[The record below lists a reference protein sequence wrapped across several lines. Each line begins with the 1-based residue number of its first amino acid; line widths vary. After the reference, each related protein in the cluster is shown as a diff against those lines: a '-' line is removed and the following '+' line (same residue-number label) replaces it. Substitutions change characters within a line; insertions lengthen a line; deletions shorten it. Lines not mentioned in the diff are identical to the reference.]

1 MRQSKV
7 LTIGEVLVDHDV
19 VQSSKAFVNAARD
32 NPQSSS
38 IQPGTYRLLTK
49 MTAADAV
56 AALLTNIGVYR
67 CDYPVL
73 SQILTER
80 RPGLATLY
88 VCPLR
93 ALLNNLHRDR

>member
-1 MRQSKV
+1 MS
-7 LTIGEVLVDHDV
+7 TGFDHLHSV
-19 VQSSKAFVNAARD
+19 VQHHVVNSLGWRGLRPLQD
-32 NPQSSS
+32 Q
-38 IQPGTYRLLTK
+38 
-49 MTAADAV
+49 AV
-56 AALLTNIGVYR
+56 APILAGEHVLALAPTAGGKTEAAVF
-67 CDYPVL
+67 PVL

>member
-1 MRQSKV
+1 MSTGFD
-7 LTIGEVLVDHDV
+7 LLHSV
-19 VQSSKAFVNAARD
+19 VQHHIVNSLGWRELRPLRDQAIAPILAGEHVLALAPTAGGKTEAA
-32 NPQSSS
+32 
-38 IQPGTYRLLTK
+38 
-49 MTAADAV
+49 V
-56 AALLTNIGVYR
+56 F
-67 CDYPVL
+67 PVL